1 VSLGKY
7 LKAAF
12 TYHWNLL
19 GFLGGLGFAVL
30 SGHPDVVGPFVLA
43 AEAAYLGMLGT
54 HPKFQSY
61 VDAQAARFARTKE
74 SASAEETL
82 REIVESLP
90 KESIQRFKMLRERCL
105 ELRQIARDLKTTGN
119 AETGL
124 PLDDFQMA
132 GLDKLLW
139 IYLRLLYTQYALGRF
154 LKRTKEEAIQ
164 ADVTELEERLK
175 RVDQPALTSDVIVDP
190 AQREKVKKTLEDNL
204 ETCRNRLGNFQKAR
218 GNFELLELEIDRLEN
233 KIQSLSE
240 LAVNRQEPD
249 FISGQ
254 VDQVASSMVDTERT
268 MNDLQFATGLQP
280 LDEAV
285 PSLLERATV
294 KARR

>member
-19 GFLGGLGFAVL
+19 AFLSGMGFAAL
-30 SGHPDVVGPFVLA
+30 SGQVDVVGPFVLA
-43 AEAAYLGMLGT
+43 AEAAYLGLLGT

-61 VDAQAARFARTKE
+61 VDAQAAKAARTHQ
-74 SASAEETL
+74 SAGAEETL

-90 KESIQRFKMLRERCL
+90 KESIQRFKTLRERCL

-154 LKRTKEEAIQ
+154 IKRTKEESIRDDI
-164 ADVTELEERLK
+164 ADLQERLK
-175 RVDQPALTSDVIVDP
+175 HVDAEPDAI
-190 AQREKVKKTLEDNL
+190 QREKVKKTLDDNL
-204 ETCRNRLGNFQKAR
+204 ETCNNRLMNFQKAR

-294 KARR
+294 KTRR

>member
-1 VSLGKY
+1 M
-7 LKAAF
+7 
-12 TYHWNLL
+12 
-19 GFLGGLGFAVL
+19 GFAAL
-30 SGHPDVVGPFVLA
+30 SGQFDIVAPFVLA
-43 AEAAYLGMLGT
+43 AEAAYLGVLGT

-61 VDAQAARFARTKE
+61 VDAQAAKAARTQQT
-74 SASAEETL
+74 AGAEETL
-82 REIVESLP
+82 REIVDSLP
-90 KESIQRFKMLRERCL
+90 RESIQRFKALRERCL

-132 GLDKLLW
+132 GLDRLLW

-154 LKRTKEEAIQ
+154 LKRTRQETIE
-164 ADVTELEERLK
+164 ADVAELQERLK
-175 RVDQPALTSDVIVDP
+175 QAGAEPDSV
-190 AQREKVKKTLEDNL
+190 QREKIEKTLQDNL
-204 ETCRNRLGNFQKAR
+204 QTCRNRLANFQKAR

-233 KIQSLSE
+233 KIQSLGE

-254 VDQVASSMVDTERT
+254 VDQVAASMVDTERT

-294 KARR
+294 KTRH

>member
-1 VSLGKY
+1 MSVVKY
-7 LKAAF
+7 LKSAF

-19 GFLGGLGFAVL
+19 AFLGGLGFAAL
-30 SGHPDVVGPFVLA
+30 SGMPDVVGPLVLA

-54 HPKFQSY
+54 HPKFQRY
-61 VDAQAARFARTKE
+61 VDAQAAKFARSKE
-74 SASAEETL
+74 SAGAEETL

-90 KESIQRFKMLRERCL
+90 KESIQRFKSLRERCL
-105 ELRQIARDLKTTGN
+105 DLRQIARDLKTTGN

-154 LKRTKEEAIQ
+154 LERTKEEAIQ
-164 ADVTELEERLK
+164 ADVAHLQERLK
-175 RVDQPALTSDVIVDP
+175 RADMEPDAAL
-190 AQREKVKKTLEDNL
+190 REKVKKTLQDNL

>member
-1 VSLGKY
+1 
-7 LKAAF
+7 
-12 TYHWNLL
+12 
-19 GFLGGLGFAVL
+19 
-30 SGHPDVVGPFVLA
+30 VVGPFVLA

>member
-1 VSLGKY
+1 MTIGKY

-19 GFLGGLGFAVL
+19 AFLGGLGFAAL
-30 SGHPDVVGPFVLA
+30 SGHPDVVGSFVLA

-61 VDAQAARFARTKE
+61 VDAQAAKAARVRQ
-74 SASAEETL
+74 SADAEESL

-90 KESIQRFKMLRERCL
+90 KESIQRFKALRERCL
-105 ELRQIARDLKTTGN
+105 ELRQIARDLKSTSD

-154 LKRTKEEAIQ
+154 LKRTKEETID
-164 ADVTELEERLK
+164 ADVADLEERIK
-175 RVDQPALTSDVIVDP
+175 RVDNEPDAV
-190 AQREKVKKTLEDNL
+190 QREKIKKTLEDNL
-204 ETCRNRLGNFQKAR
+204 ETCRNRLANFQKAR

-268 MNDLQFATGLQP
+268 INDLQFATGLQP

-294 KARR
+294 KTRR

>member
-1 VSLGKY
+1 MTLGRY

-19 GFLGGLGFAVL
+19 GFLGGLGFAAL
-30 SGHPDVVGPFVLA
+30 SGHPDVVAPFVLA

-61 VDAQAARFARTKE
+61 VDAQAAKAVRVRQ
-74 SASAEETL
+74 SAGAEETL

-90 KESIQRFKMLRERCL
+90 KESIQRFKALRERCI
-105 ELRQIARDLKTTGN
+105 ELRQIARDLKSTSD

-139 IYLRLLYTQYALGRF
+139 IYLRLLYTQYALARF
-154 LKRTKEEAIQ
+154 LKRTKEETIKG
-164 ADVTELEERLK
+164 DVTELQERIK
-175 RVDQPALTSDVIVDP
+175 RVDEELDAV
-190 AQREKVKKTLEDNL
+190 QRDKIKKTLEDNL
-204 ETCRNRLGNFQKAR
+204 ETCRNRLANFQKAR
-218 GNFELLELEIDRLEN
+218 GNFELLDLEIDRLEN

-268 MNDLQFATGLQP
+268 INDLQFATGLQP
-280 LDEAV
+280 LDEAA

-294 KARR
+294 KTRR

>member
-1 VSLGKY
+1 
-7 LKAAF
+7 
-12 TYHWNLL
+12 
-19 GFLGGLGFAVL
+19 
-30 SGHPDVVGPFVLA
+30 VLA
-43 AEAAYLGMLGT
+43 AEAAYLGLLGT

-61 VDAQAARFARTKE
+61 VDAKDAKAARTRQTAG
-74 SASAEETL
+74 AEESL

-90 KESIQRFKMLRERCL
+90 KESIQRFKALRERCL
-105 ELRQIARDLKTTGN
+105 ELRQIARDLKSTTS

-124 PLDDFQMA
+124 PLEDFQMA

-154 LKRTKEEAIQ
+154 LKRTKEETIQ
-164 ADVTELEERLK
+164 GDVAELEERLK
-175 RVDQPALTSDVIVDP
+175 QVDAEPDAV
-190 AQREKVKKTLEDNL
+190 QRDKVKKALEDNL
-204 ETCRNRLGNFQKAR
+204 ETCRNRLTNFQKAR

-233 KIQSLSE
+233 KIQSLGE

-254 VDQVASSMVDTERT
+254 VDQVATSMVDTERT
-268 MNDLQFATGLQP
+268 INDLQFATGLQP

-294 KARR
+294 KTRR